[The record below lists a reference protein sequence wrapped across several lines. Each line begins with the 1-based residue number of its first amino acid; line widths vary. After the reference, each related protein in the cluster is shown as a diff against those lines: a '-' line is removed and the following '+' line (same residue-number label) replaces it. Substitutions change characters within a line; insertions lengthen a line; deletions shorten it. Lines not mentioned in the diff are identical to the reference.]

1 MPYRN
6 SPDGSIQSI
15 QEQISN
21 VKFTAGVAHSVA
33 EEAME
38 KVQMLEHDIKETI
51 SALEAKVLDTTTIQK
66 MIDASV
72 AQFRNNIPP
81 KSFPP
86 MSKTHPNTAT
96 ENSVDEKFSRTAVI
110 GGFARDTP
118 KKDVVEFLTQSVLK
132 NVQNIDETFAYN
144 FGSVGFVRFQNRD
157 AMFRFLTDIRTKDK
171 PTVNGKPIW
180 ISTSK
185 TPEERIKAR
194 HLGKFKKVLIESN
207 LASPEDIFV
216 DYKRGLIIINKVR
229 VAEWKTVNGHDKLVA
244 DESKLKDVQID
255 IEPEKLY
262 DAMAELLQ
270 E

>member
-1 MPYRN
+1 
-6 SPDGSIQSI
+6 
-15 QEQISN
+15 
-21 VKFTAGVAHSVA
+21 
-33 EEAME
+33 
-38 KVQMLEHDIKETI
+38 ML
-51 SALEAKVLDTTTIQK
+51 S
-66 MIDASV
+66 
-72 AQFRNNIPP
+72 
-81 KSFPP
+81 
-86 MSKTHPNTAT
+86 
-96 ENSVDEKFSRTAVI
+96 
-110 GGFARDTP
+110 
-118 KKDVVEFLTQSVLK
+118 FLTQSVLK

-157 AMFRFLTDIRTKDK
+157 AMFRFLTDSRTKDK